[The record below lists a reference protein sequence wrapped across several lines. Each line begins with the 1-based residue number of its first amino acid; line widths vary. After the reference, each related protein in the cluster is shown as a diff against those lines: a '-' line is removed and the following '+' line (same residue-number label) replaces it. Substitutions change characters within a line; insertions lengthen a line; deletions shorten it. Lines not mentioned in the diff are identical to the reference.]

1 MGYMQGGGLIGSP
14 VGFGRSE
21 FVASFRGRVAMR
33 LALRGSGFR
42 GAGTNSVAC
51 RGLCA
56 LVVLRRAS
64 SGKAAPRQRQQQPHR
79 KRERQ

>member
-21 FVASFRGRVAMR
+21 FVASVRGRVAMR

-42 GAGTNSVAC
+42 GAGTDSVAC
-51 RGLCA
+51 RGSCA

-64 SGKAAPRQRQQQPHR
+64 SGEAAPREQRQAPLPSSS
-79 KRERQ
+79 

>member
-14 VGFGRSE
+14 VDFGRSE
-21 FVASFRGRVAMR
+21 FVASSCGRVAMR

-42 GAGTNSVAC
+42 GARRDRVAC
-51 RGLCA
+51 RGSCA

-64 SGKAAPRQRQQQPHR
+64 SGKAAPRQPI
-79 KRERQ
+79 

>member
-14 VGFGRSE
+14 VGFGRGE
-21 FVASFRGRVAMR
+21 VVASFRGRVAMR

-51 RGLCA
+51 RGSCA

-64 SGKAAPRQRQQQPHR
+64 SGEAAPREQRQAPVP
-79 KRERQ
+79 